1 MMNLKSYFSVK
12 DIFYTIQGE
21 GANAG
26 RAAVFVRFA
35 GCNGWSGREQDR
47 AKGPFPCSK
56 WCDTDFVGGRRM
68 HEDDL
73 VDSIMELFPRDTGWP
88 MIVFTGGEPAL
99 QLTDSLLGQLLP
111 HFPMIAIE
119 TNGSLPLPSK
129 AALRCWI
136 TVSPKTEKVLQ
147 TRASELKLIHPTID
161 PAKFSG
167 IKAPWRFLQP
177 LHNADWQK
185 NTAATVAYVK
195 AHPEWRLS
203 LQTHKYI
210 GIE

>member
-1 MMNLKSYFSVK
+1 MNLKSYFSVK

-35 GCNGWSGREQDR
+35 GCNGWSGRNQDR
-47 AKGPFPCSK
+47 DKGPFPCSK

-73 VDSIMELFPRDTGWP
+73 VASILEIFPKDTGWP
-88 MIVFTGGEPAL
+88 LIVFTGGEPAL
-99 QLTDSLLGQLLP
+99 QLTDSILKTLLTKVPG
-111 HFPMIAIE
+111 IAIE
-119 TNGSLPLPSK
+119 TNGSLPLPSL
-129 AALRCWI
+129 ALNNCWL
-136 TVSPKTEKVLQ
+136 TVSPKTEKVIQ
-147 TRASELKLIHPTID
+147 ERASELKLIYPTIE
-161 PAKFSG
+161 PEKFSY
-167 IKAPWRFLQP
+167 IKSHWRFLQP
-177 LHNADWQK
+177 LHNKDWQK
-185 NTAATVAYVK
+185 NTAATVEYVK
-195 AHPEWRLS
+195 SHPEWRLS